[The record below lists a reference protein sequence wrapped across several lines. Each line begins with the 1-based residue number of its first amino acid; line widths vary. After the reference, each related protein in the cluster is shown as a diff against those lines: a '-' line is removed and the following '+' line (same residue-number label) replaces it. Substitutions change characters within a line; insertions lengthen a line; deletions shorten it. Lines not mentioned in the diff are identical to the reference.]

1 VRTTIRIF
9 SALFMVPLVILFFWI
24 NTLATQAA
32 PASAEMVPPTVD
44 NGATNGVVT
53 PTVDAV
59 LQGLAEITGI
69 AQHPTF
75 RKWQLDLL
83 LHGEEK
89 QTTFIAMGEQRQAAL
104 GALATVDTT
113 LYPNGSHR
121 LRLRVVHSNLNYD
134 EYFTPITI
142 DNPNAPPAASSGEAG
157 TAEASTETSSL
168 QPTLIGPLGE
178 GIPDGR
184 RWIEVDISDQT
195 LIAWQGETSVLRTS
209 ISSGRT
215 EFPTVR
221 GSYPVRTKLPL
232 ERMIGPGYDTPNVPW
247 TMYFFRGYAIHGAY
261 WHNNFG
267 TPVSHGCVNM
277 RVEEA
282 KALYDWATIGTEVV
296 VHD

>member
-1 VRTTIRIF
+1 MRTTIRISF
-9 SALFMVPLVILFFWI
+9 TVLMVSLVIVFFWM
-24 NTLATQAA
+24 NTRTTQAA
-32 PASAEMVPPTVD
+32 TES
-44 NGATNGVVT
+44 NGVVT
-53 PTVDAV
+53 PTVDAA
-59 LQGLAEITGI
+59 LQGLTEITGV

-75 RKWQLDLL
+75 RKWQLDILL
-83 LHGEEK
+83 NGEEK
-89 QTTFIAMGEQRQAAL
+89 QAVFIAMSEKRQPEL
-104 GALATVDTT
+104 GVLTTVDTT
-113 LYPNGSHR
+113 LYPNGNHH

-142 DNPNAPPAASSGEAG
+142 DNPNAPSITTGSDDSSTQAQ
-157 TAEASTETSSL
+157 SL
-168 QPTLIGPLGE
+168 QPTLSGPLGE

-195 LIAWQGETSVLRTS
+195 LIAWQGDTSVLRTA

-215 EFPTVR
+215 QYPTVR
-221 GSYPVRTKLPL
+221 GTYQVRTKLTL

-261 WHNNFG
+261 WHDNFG

-282 KALYDWATIGTEVV
+282 KALYDWADLGSEVV

>member
-1 VRTTIRIF
+1 MRIV
-9 SALFMVPLVILFFWI
+9 SAFLLVAVIVTSFWVAPQPLAA
-24 NTLATQAA
+24 ATA
-32 PASAEMVPPTVD
+32 
-44 NGATNGVVT
+44 NGLLT
-53 PTVDAV
+53 PTADAA
-59 LQGLAEITGI
+59 LQGAVEITGI
-69 AQHPTF
+69 AEHPTF

-83 LHGEEK
+83 INGDEK
-89 QTTFIAMGEQRQAAL
+89 QAAFLAVGDKRQTDAGLFTTL
-104 GALATVDTT
+104 DTT
-113 LYPNGSHR
+113 LYPNGQHR

-134 EYFTPITI
+134 EYFMSITI
-142 DNPNAPPAASSGEAG
+142 DNPNAPDPLPNPDEP
-157 TAEASTETSSL
+157 TEE
-168 QPTLIGPLGE
+168 PTLPQPDLTVPLGQ
-178 GIPDGR
+178 GVPDGR
-184 RWIEVDISDQT
+184 RWIEVDLSDQT
-195 LIAWQGETSVLRTS
+195 LIAWQGETAVLRTI

-221 GSYPVRTKLPL
+221 GTYKIRTKLDL

-282 KALYDWATIGTEVV
+282 KALYEWASVGMEVV